1 MSKTSVVRARI
12 EPELKE
18 GAERILSE
26 VGLTPSTAVGILYR
40 RIISER
46 GFPISLK
53 MPNETTRAALEDAM
67 LGRNLKEIH
76 SIYDILEEDD
86 EEGEPNEPVQERPEA
101 GQKTGPRSKKARCDR

>member
-53 MPNETTRAALEDAM
+53 VPNETTRAALEDAM

-76 SIYDILEEDD
+76 SIYEILEEDD
-86 EEGEPNEPVQERPEA
+86 EEGEPDEPVQERSEA
-101 GQKTGPRSKKARCDR
+101 SRKTGSQKARRAR